1 MLSYWPYSRS
11 HTKIWTDRPT
21 GPVWAGPKRPKMA
34 HFRPFSLVPLP
45 FLYFLEFSRFLNVIR
60 KITFRASQKFEN
72 FCAVTSSKGSKLRSN
87 FSEKCQ
93 KFVLSILAQFDP
105 KMENICSF
113 SNFITK
119 LSLLLPKTGLKN
131 PKP

>member
-45 FLYFLEFSRFLNVIR
+45 FLYFLEFLRFLNVIR
-60 KITFRASQKFEN
+60 KITFRASKKFQN
-72 FCAVTSSKGSKLRSN
+72 FCVVTSSRGSKLRSK
-87 FSEKCQ
+87 FSETRQ
-93 KFVLSILAQFDP
+93 KFFSSILARFDP
-105 KMENICSF
+105 KMENFCSF
-113 SNFITK
+113 SNFISK
-119 LSLLLPKTGLKN
+119 LSLFRPKTDLKP